1 MKDDVDRCAV
11 AVTPAIISA
20 ASTCIPKSTVNR
32 KKKMVPWWNDECN
45 NAIKYINH
53 PFRILRW

>member
-20 ASTCIPKSTVNR
+20 ASTCIPKSTVNG
-32 KKKMVPWWNDECN
+32 KKNDECN
-45 NAIKYINH
+45 NAIKEINH